1 MPLVPVLRRNQET
14 SPCEVRKSV
23 RDSFGVPRTLEVVA
37 VVKGV
42 AWAQGAVDDLQ
53 KQGIFFAGNTRR
65 VGSVENGPNVTH
77 AVLIQASYGFRAC
90 VGLTS
95 IQLIFSSG
103 PVLDIFAR
111 FSAAL
116 KIEFVSSVSDIFRTF
131 FVPFAFRNSAFVA
144 VDAVP
149 QIHHRQKISQNAILQ
164 FVR

>member
-1 MPLVPVLRRNQET
+1 MPLVPVPRRNPET
-14 SPCEVRKSV
+14 SLCEVRKSV
-23 RDSFGVPRTLEVVA
+23 RDSSGVPRTLEVVA

-65 VGSVENGPNVTH
+65 VGSVENEPNLTH
-77 AVLIQASYGFRAC
+77 AVLIQASYSFRAC

-116 KIEFVSSVSDIFRTF
+116 KVEFVSSVSDILRTLF
-131 FVPFAFRNSAFVA
+131 APFASRNRAFAA
-144 VDAVP
+144 VDVVP
-149 QIHHRQKISQNAILQ
+149 QIHYR
-164 FVR
+164 